1 MSTHS
6 FRTDYST
13 VAATPITDYK
23 TYPLHL
29 LFTSNYKL
37 PPDVDRC
44 NLEKHLADA
53 DFEMAFNMNRD
64 EFYSLPLWR
73 RNDLKRRVRLFW
85 AIFFMAR
92 SIPPNS
98 NDSQISGS
106 IINYCLMENFTDEC
120 LWKNFVVRASWTKSD
135 SRSHDQFVSMTFKIL
150 VKIYLSLYI

>member
-1 MSTHS
+1 MIQSVFPASSFDMMSTHS
-6 FRTDYST
+6 FRTDYS
-13 VAATPITDYK
+13 AAAAPTPITDYK

-73 RNDLKRRVRLFW
+73 RNDLKRRVRLF
-85 AIFFMAR
+85 
-92 SIPPNS
+92 
-98 NDSQISGS
+98 
-106 IINYCLMENFTDEC
+106 
-120 LWKNFVVRASWTKSD
+120 
-135 SRSHDQFVSMTFKIL
+135 
-150 VKIYLSLYI
+150 